1 VTGYLVDF
9 IDACELL
16 RRSHIAVVNGAYVS
30 SPEDAVAFYRG
41 EIGQYSPQPLTLK
54 VISPKVPEKSAKG
67 FVLVGL
73 RGEDEV
79 RSGFRRLAEAAKPF
93 EPFRILAQPTVRGR
107 NMALAVGCHEQPP
120 GKKWLF
126 LGLLPRGG
134 QTISESVERPIP
146 VSADAAAEMVAHLH
160 SAHALAPRRRDLAM
174 LKHFLVNISQ
184 AVEENGVTSLL
195 LSPVILHENQYT
207 AVDVKMYADRAKLPA
222 LAQARKHPRTE
233 KSPGSRSIMSV
244 ERREAA
250 LRMKSP
256 SPRMQRR
263 AQR

>member
-9 IDACELL
+9 IDACEIL
-16 RRSHIAVVNGAYVS
+16 RRYHIAVVNGAYVS

-54 VISPKVPEKSAKG
+54 VISPKVAEKSAKG

-73 RGEDEV
+73 RGDDEV
-79 RSGFRRLAEAAKPF
+79 RSGFRRLADAAKPYV
-93 EPFRILAQPTVRGR
+93 PFRILAQPTVRGR
-107 NMALAVGCHEQPP
+107 HMALAVGCRERPP

-134 QTISESVERPIP
+134 QTVSESVERPTP
-146 VSADAAAEMVAHLH
+146 VSEDAAAEMVAQLH

-174 LKHFLVNISQ
+174 LKHFLVNVSHVVQ
-184 AVEENGVTSLL
+184 ENSVTSLL

-207 AVDVKMYADRAKLPA
+207 AVDVKMFAERAKLPS
-222 LAQARKHPRTE
+222 LAQARKHPRRE
-233 KSPGSRSIMSV
+233 KSPGSGNIMSV

-250 LRMKSP
+250 LRMKSA
-256 SPRMQRR
+256 SPRMQKRTR
-263 AQR
+263 